1 MQEPRRLQ
9 SPRKGS
15 AIYGF
20 LISIS
25 PSSLNQFSGKGKH
38 TPCMV
43 RADCVDGL
51 GTMEKTQREDSSPM
65 SSGHRSPQG
74 QKPGSRVTCRR
85 TQQHRLRAEHPRA
98 RCWGPHR
105 KPSAVHS
112 PERGS
117 SGCLCSEPVSLHK
130 HVLAG
135 VCVWGE
141 GWREGGRG
149 ATWGGPRQTREAQD
163 MRRHESPRTAC
174 NRCSRLSGTPCKA
187 IPGSPHSLRRSDW
200 EAPL

>member
-149 ATWGGPRQTREAQD
+149 ATWGGA
-163 MRRHESPRTAC
+163 SPNPGGTGHAKARVST
-174 NRCSRLSGTPCKA
+174 NSLQQVFSSLGHPVQGHSRV
-187 IPGSPHSLRRSDW
+187 
-200 EAPL
+200 APQPPKV